1 MAEKLDTR
9 ITLGSPKY
17 PVRFSYA
24 YVFEARES
32 DDEDDDDGNKKM
44 FYSTMVLIDKRDTD
58 TVSKFKSN
66 VNEVV
71 KADFQGKSANLK
83 LPLRDG
89 DEEADEKGDYVKG
102 YYFFNCKSKKKPQ
115 VVGTEKNDLT
125 GKLEPIGPGD
135 EPFEFKSGDW
145 GRVSVNLYSF
155 GTKPGAK
162 SKGVAVGL
170 GNIQKL
176 KDGEPLSASRSADA
190 DFGDLD
196 EGFGD

>member
-24 YVFEARES
+24 YLYEARES
-32 DDEDDDDGNKKM
+32 DDEDENGNKKM
-44 FYSTMVLIDKRDTD
+44 FFSTMVLIDKRDTD
-58 TVSKFKSN
+58 TVSKLKSLI
-66 VNEVV
+66 NEVI
-71 KADFQGKSANLK
+71 KAEFQGKSTNLK

-125 GKLEPIGPGD
+125 GKLEPIGPGE
-135 EPFEFKSGDW
+135 EPDEFKSGDW
-145 GRVSVNLYSF
+145 GRVSVNLYAYGKEAGS
-155 GTKPGAK
+155 K

-170 GNIQKL
+170 GNVQKL

-196 EGFGD
+196 SGFED

>member
-9 ITLGSPKY
+9 ITLGSLKY

-32 DDEDDDDGNKKM
+32 DDEDDEGNKKM
-44 FYSTMVLIDKRDTD
+44 FFSTMVLIDKRDTD
-58 TVSKFKSN
+58 TVSKLKSLI
-66 VNEVV
+66 NEVI
-71 KADFQGKSANLK
+71 KAEFQGKSTNLK

-89 DEEADEKGDYVKG
+89 DEEADDKGDYVKG

-125 GKLEPIGPGD
+125 GKLEPIGPGE
-135 EPFEFKSGDW
+135 EPDEFKSGDW
-145 GRVSVNLYSF
+145 GRVSVNLYAYGKEAGS
-155 GTKPGAK
+155 K

-170 GNIQKL
+170 GNVQKL

-196 EGFGD
+196 EGFED

>member
-24 YVFEARES
+24 YLYEARES
-32 DDEDDDDGNKKM
+32 DDEDDDGNKKM
-44 FYSTMVLIDKRDTD
+44 FFSTMVLIDKRDTD
-58 TVSKFKSN
+58 TVSKLKSLI
-66 VNEVV
+66 NEVI
-71 KADFQGKSANLK
+71 KAEFQGKSTNLK

-89 DEEADEKGDYVKG
+89 DEEADDKGDYVKG
-102 YYFFNCKSKKKPQ
+102 HYFFNCKSKKKPQ

-125 GKLEPIGPGD
+125 GKLEPIGPGE
-135 EPFEFKSGDW
+135 EPDEFKSGDW
-145 GRVSVNLYSF
+145 GRVSVNLYAYGKEAGS
-155 GTKPGAK
+155 K

-170 GNIQKL
+170 GNVQKL
-176 KDGEPLSASRSADA
+176 KDGEPLSASRSADY

-196 EGFGD
+196 SGFED

>member
-9 ITLGSPKY
+9 ITLGSLKY

-32 DDEDDDDGNKKM
+32 DDEDDEGNKKM
-44 FYSTMVLIDKRDTD
+44 FFSTMVLIDKRDTD
-58 TVSKFKSN
+58 TVSKFKSL

-125 GKLEPIGPGD
+125 GKLEPLGPGD
-135 EPFEFKSGDW
+135 EPHEFKSGDW
-145 GRVSVNLYSF
+145 GRVSVNLYSYV
-155 GTKPGAK
+155 GKKA
-162 SKGVAVGL
+162 KGVAVGL
-170 GNIQKL
+170 GNVQKL

-196 EGFGD
+196 EGFED